1 MPDNTLNPLF
11 VEMAQQLQEAGIQFV
26 IVGGVALQLHGGT
39 YVTKDFDFSYARDD
53 ENCERVA
60 GAMNQLRP
68 RPLGWPAQNP
78 FQLTVS
84 QLQRVRFLNL
94 KTSLGDID
102 LLPLPDGIDSFEGLW
117 ERSVEMDMEGF
128 TVRVAS
134 IDDLIAMKRAA
145 NRPKDQLH
153 LFELQAL
160 KRVIAEESA
169 LNPPS

>member
-1 MPDNTLNPLF
+1 MDSVLKPEFMETLC
-11 VEMAQQLQEAGIQFV
+11 QLHVAGIRYV
-26 IVGGVALQLHGGT
+26 MVGGIALQMHGGRNFT
-39 YVTKDFDFSYARDD
+39 EDFDFSYARDD
-53 ENCERVA
+53 ENCERVV

-68 RPLGWPAQNP
+68 RPLGWPEHNP
-78 FQLTVS
+78 FLLTVS

-102 LLPLPDGIDSFEGLW
+102 LLPLPDGVDSFEGLW
-117 ERSVEMDMEGF
+117 ERSTEMDMGDF

-134 IDDLIAMKRAA
+134 IDDLISMKQAA

-153 LFELQAL
+153 LYELQAL
-160 KRVIAEESA
+160 KRVIAEEST